1 MIDYLYSSIIRW
13 RNRQFDTGRFSSY
26 KSSLPV
32 ISIGNIT
39 TGGTGKSPFVQ
50 MLARYFRSTGKKVA
64 IIGRGYKRTSKGF
77 LLVSDGQKIYANAQ
91 QAGDELFMHAIAL
104 PEVTIIAD
112 EKRRRAIQWLEARG
126 QDDIILLDDGFQHRY
141 VDRTIDIVLIDNKT
155 LSTRLIPLGHLR
167 EPLSSLQRATIICTA
182 STVPTHKI
190 HDLLTLFPKL
200 TPHRFIYSAAMR
212 TIRPA
217 WSEPLIQQQS
227 NYICDVITSIAY
239 PERFHEMLISEGW
252 HIEKKHIYSDHYS
265 FTEHDVKYLCEH
277 TLIKG
282 STVVMTTKDEAK
294 LIAFSHIFR
303 QYSIQCYVAE
313 ITMTLD
319 DETTFYSLISQ
330 FITKK

>member
-1 MIDYLYSSIIRW
+1 MIDYLYSAIIQW
-13 RNRQFDTGRFSSY
+13 RNRQFDTGKIATY

-50 MLARYFRSTGKKVA
+50 MLARHFCCEGKKVA

-77 LLVSDGQKIYANAQ
+77 LLISDGQKIYANAQ
-91 QAGDELFMHAIAL
+91 QAGDELYMHSTAL
-104 PEVTIIAD
+104 PGVTIIAD

-126 QDDIILLDDGFQHRY
+126 QDDIIILDDGFQHRY

-155 LSTRLIPLGHLR
+155 LSTRLIPFGHLR
-167 EPLSSLQRATIICTA
+167 EPLSSLQRASILCTA
-182 STVPTHKI
+182 STIPTHKI
-190 HDLLTLFPKL
+190 DDLVTLFPKL

-217 WSEPLIQQQS
+217 WNEPVIQQQS
-227 NYICDVITSIAY
+227 NNICDVITSIAH
-239 PERFHEMLISEGW
+239 PERFHTMLVSEGW
-252 HIEKKHIYSDHYS
+252 HIQKKHIYSDHYS
-265 FTEHDVKYLCEH
+265 FTEQDVKYLCEH

-282 STVVMTTKDEAK
+282 STVLMTTKDEAK
-294 LIAFSHIFR
+294 LIAFAHIFR
-303 QYSIQCYVAE
+303 QYSIQCFVAE

-319 DETTFYSLISQ
+319 DETNFYTLLSQ
-330 FITKK
+330 LMTKK